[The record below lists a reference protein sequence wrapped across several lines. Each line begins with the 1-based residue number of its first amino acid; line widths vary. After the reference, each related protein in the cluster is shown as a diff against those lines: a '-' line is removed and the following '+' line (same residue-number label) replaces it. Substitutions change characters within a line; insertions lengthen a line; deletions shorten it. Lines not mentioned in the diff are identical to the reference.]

1 MRNKLYTNGCSFTY
15 GHVPNDD
22 AHDTE
27 ILRAY
32 HAQPCN
38 WTWAGHLGNH
48 FSEFVNESW
57 GGGSNL
63 RMLRRTFDFF
73 NKVEDSSNWIAIIQL
88 TDPYRF
94 EYFDNVVQHYA
105 GVVHDAPL
113 LDDSATDSK
122 TIDIDD
128 VARRAKTPIAYRNL
142 FLNYDLIAI
151 ELFEKLFALTS
162 YLEKKNVEYFITC
175 MSNKCSPEVIAKD
188 CSNLRV
194 KEIFNLMDQNRITT
208 LRPISHVL
216 LDENDV
222 ESPTD
227 RHPSKQ
233 GHKKIYR
240 YIYNYLQAKGV
251 MQ

>member
-22 AHDTE
+22 AHNTE

-57 GGGSNL
+57 AGGSNL

-73 NKVEDSSNWIAIIQL
+73 NKVEDPSNWIAIIQL

-113 LDDSATDSK
+113 LDDSVTDSK
-122 TIDIDD
+122 TIELYCEEKYPLGCFIGASELVIEWVDVNREFRIDE
-128 VARRAKTPIAYRNL
+128 
-142 FLNYDLIAI
+142 YDGNESII
-151 ELFEKLFALTS
+151 FRD
-162 YLEKKNVEYFITC
+162 NDDDWIT
-175 MSNKCSPEVIAKD
+175 A
-188 CSNLRV
+188 
-194 KEIFNLMDQNRITT
+194 
-208 LRPISHVL
+208 
-216 LDENDV
+216 
-222 ESPTD
+222 
-227 RHPSKQ
+227 
-233 GHKKIYR
+233 
-240 YIYNYLQAKGV
+240 
-251 MQ
+251 